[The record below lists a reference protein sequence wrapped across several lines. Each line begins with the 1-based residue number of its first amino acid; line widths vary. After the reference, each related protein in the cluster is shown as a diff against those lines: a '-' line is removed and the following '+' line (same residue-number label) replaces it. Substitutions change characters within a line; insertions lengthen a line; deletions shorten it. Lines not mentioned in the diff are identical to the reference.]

1 MWTFLY
7 FPIKKQ
13 VLSILINDN
22 TIEIKMKK
30 RIQVNVPYKMLLEK
44 LDFIIEKRI
53 NPEIYFNGEALDT
66 YKEDDL
72 TKINTILR
80 QNERSITI
88 HAPFMDLTPGG
99 VDTRFKKA
107 TIERLEQTLEVAAV
121 FRPLMIIV
129 HPGYNKWFYD
139 GDVKLWLENSLTTWK
154 PIVAKA
160 EKIGTPIAIENIFE
174 EEPSGL
180 QQLLTA
186 IKSPYF
192 NFCFDTGHFHLF
204 SKVSMKEWFDVLSNY
219 IRAVH
224 LHDNFKKADDHLPV
238 GDGEI
243 DFDLFFQLIKRYGV
257 DSLFT
262 IEPHKVELLERSLK
276 VCKSYLMNL

>member
-1 MWTFLY
+1 M
-7 FPIKKQ
+7 
-13 VLSILINDN
+13 LSEN
-22 TIEIKMKK
+22 
-30 RIQVNVPYKMLLEK
+30 
-44 LDFIIEKRI
+44 LDFIIEKGI

-72 TKINTILR
+72 IKINSILR
-80 QNERSITI
+80 QNELSITI

-99 VDTRFKKA
+99 VDAKFKKA
-107 TIERLEQTLEVAAV
+107 TIERLEQTLEVAAIV
-121 FRPLMIIV
+121 RPLMIIV

-160 EKIGTPIAIENIFE
+160 EKIRSTIAIENIFE
-174 EEPSGL
+174 EEPSSL
-180 QQLLTA
+180 KQLLSA
-186 IKSPYF
+186 IESPYF

-204 SKVSMKEWFDVLSNY
+204 SKVSMKDWFEVLSNN
-219 IRAVH
+219 IKAVH
-224 LHDNFKKADDHLPV
+224 LHDNFKKSDDHLPI

-243 DFDLFFQLIKRYGV
+243 DFDLFFQLIKHYGV

-262 IEPHKVELLERSLK
+262 IEPHKIELLDRSLK
-276 VCKSYLMNL
+276 ACKSYLMKL